1 MAEAGFNRLKGNV
14 DRIERAISTAKRSLN
29 TNKKFAEGVDYSED
43 LQASMQNYKKPL
55 ISNLTQQVLLLKRL
69 KQIWKTL

>member
-29 TNKKFAEGVDYSED
+29 TNKKFAEGVDYSEELRAKSLRD
-43 LQASMQNYKKPL
+43 YKLDQEKL
-55 ISNLTQQVLLLKRL
+55 
-69 KQIWKTL
+69 KTLQEEF